1 MKTVS
6 SAIDKKSPEKQA
18 KDYCLTCRLPAK
30 LCKGN
35 CTPEERKKN
44 GG

>member
-1 MKTVS
+1 MKAVNT
-6 SAIDKKSPEKQA
+6 AIEKKSPAKHV

-30 LCKGN
+30 LCKGK
-35 CTPEERKKN
+35 CTLEERKKN